1 MENNF
6 KDKTVIITG
15 GSKGIGAAT
24 ARRFA
29 KAGANLVLVA
39 RGKKELESIAEELQS
54 LTRVETIGMD
64 VCDTDAYVNLFKKA
78 EFEFGGVHVLINNA
92 GAHARGA
99 VENVAAD
106 DLGQMIDVNIRAPIL
121 LSRLAIPF
129 IRESGGGAIINVGS
143 LAGRTPL
150 PGSAT
155 YSATKAGLRA
165 FTWALA
171 EELASSQI
179 KVATVSPGPVD
190 TGFIMTNVDS
200 VPDLTFS
207 QPMSTAD
214 DVADEIFRL
223 CLNDKTER
231 PMPALSGF
239 LTTITYLF
247 PAIGRISRPLL
258 EKKGRRVK
266 RNIKAQRRLAEEQA
280 K

>member
-1 MENNF
+1 M
-6 KDKTVIITG
+6 
-15 GSKGIGAAT
+15 GIGAAT
-24 ARRFA
+24 ARKFA

-39 RGKKELESIAEELQS
+39 RGRKDLESMAEELRP

-64 VCDTDAYVNLFKKA
+64 VSDTDACINLFKKA

-92 GAHARGA
+92 GTHARGL

-106 DLGQMIDVNIRAPIL
+106 DLGHMIDVNMRAPII

-129 IRESGGGAIINVGS
+129 IRQSGGGAIINVGS

-150 PGSAT
+150 PGSTT

-165 FTWALA
+165 FTRALA
-171 EELASSQI
+171 EELAGSQI
-179 KVATVSPGPVD
+179 KVATISPGPVD
-190 TGFIMTNVDS
+190 TGFIMTDIDS

-207 QPMSTAD
+207 QPLSTAD
-214 DVADEIFRL
+214 DVAEEIFEL
-223 CLNDKTER
+223 CLNDKIER
-231 PMPALSGF
+231 AMPAFSGF
-239 LTTITYLF
+239 LATITYLF
-247 PAIGRISRPLL
+247 SAIGRASRPLL

-266 RNIKAQRRLAEEQA
+266 RNLKAQRRLAEEQA